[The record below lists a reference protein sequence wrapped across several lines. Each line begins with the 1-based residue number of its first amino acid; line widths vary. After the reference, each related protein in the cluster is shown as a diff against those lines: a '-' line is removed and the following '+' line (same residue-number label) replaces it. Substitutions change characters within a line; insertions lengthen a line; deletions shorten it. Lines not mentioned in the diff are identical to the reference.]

1 MLKKITPN
9 IILNKLNSREGMR
22 KMAGNFAWLLA
33 DKFLKIIVVMG
44 VNIWMWNYL
53 GSIQKGAWDYAIAL
67 VAILSPLAALG
78 LDAVVV
84 KEMVLFP
91 QKTDK
96 ILGSTFTLKLFGGIL
111 LTIIASVTIL
121 FLRPNEPEL
130 FYFVLI
136 TASSNIFL
144 AFDSIDFFNQTHLIS
159 KNTVLSKSIGYLFT
173 SGLKVTFILQGLS
186 IMAFVWTQFI
196 EFAIGAGL
204 MVFWYHKSGKK
215 IGLWKIE
222 KSTAIGLLRQSWPLI
237 ITAFFM
243 IVQQYIEQL
252 FIGDWLG
259 DSELG
264 VYTIASRIIVLF
276 GFIPMIIFTTVA
288 PEMTKAKATND
299 KLFLFKLLRV
309 YQIMFIVS
317 VFIMLGCMI
326 FGQYIINLL
335 FKPEFEA
342 AGLYLAIMSIRLIFI
357 NFGVAKGLFIVNNNL
372 YKYFMFTSIVGV
384 VVDVALIYILLPI
397 YGSVGAIW
405 GSIISMVVS
414 IYLID
419 AFYPKARGNFKI
431 MSKCFYD
438 VNSYFKKPGGD
449 NS

>member
-9 IILNKLNSREGMR
+9 IIVNKINSRDGMR

-53 GSIQKGAWDYAIAL
+53 GSIQKGAWDYAIAI
-67 VAILSPLAALG
+67 VAILAPLAGMG
-78 LDAVVV
+78 LDAIVV

-91 QKTDK
+91 KKTDK
-96 ILGSTFTLKLFGGIL
+96 ILGSTFSLKLFGGIAV
-111 LTIIASVTIL
+111 TIIASVYIL
-121 FLRPNEPEL
+121 LRRPNEPEL

-144 AFDSIDFFNQTHLIS
+144 AFDSIDFFNQSHLIS

-173 SGLKVTFILQGLS
+173 SALKVIFILQGLT

-215 IGLWKIE
+215 IGLWTLE
-222 KSTAIGLLRQSWPLI
+222 KSTVMGLLRQSWPLI

-243 IVQQYIEQL
+243 VLQQYIEQL

-264 VYTIASRIIVLF
+264 IYTVASRFIVLF

-288 PEMTKAKATND
+288 PEMTKAKATNE
-299 KLFLFKLLRV
+299 KLFQFKLLRV
-309 YQIMFIVS
+309 YQIMLIVS
-317 VFIMLGCMI
+317 LFIMVGCI
-326 FGQYIINLL
+326 VFGQFIIDLL
-335 FKPEFEA
+335 FKPEYGA
-342 AGLYLAIMSIRLIFI
+342 AGYYLAIMSIRLIFI
-357 NFGVAKGLFIVNNNL
+357 NFGVAKSLFIVNNNL
-372 YKYFMFTSIVGV
+372 YKYFMFTSIIGV
-384 VVDVALIYILLPI
+384 VVDVALIYILLPR

-405 GSIISMVVS
+405 GSVISMVVS

-419 AFYPKARGNFKI
+419 AFFSKTKVNFKI
-431 MSKCFYD
+431 MSKCFYN
-438 VNSYFKKPGGD
+438 VNSYFTKPD
-449 NS
+449 VEL